1 MQTDPP
7 ATARLQHGCSFNE
20 RKYRWVAHE
29 KWTYSVTFDVPAA
42 MTDAAH
48 VDLVLNGVDTFA
60 SVFLNGAPI
69 AELDS
74 YHK

>member
-1 MQTDPP
+1 
-7 ATARLQHGCSFNE
+7 
-20 RKYRWVAHE
+20 
-29 KWTYSVTFDVPAA
+29 VPAA